1 MSRKCG
7 INQPTITSIAGF
19 SLAIDNQQMRPS
31 ELVTDPGVYYSGL
44 PPSNR
49 LRSVLSVGHE
59 PADESSENHRDRLF
73 LQVLISLAVNILAL
87 LAVFY
92 MLLPLSE
99 SGRASGGLLLWT
111 VLGITVGI
119 TAAFLKFG
127 RRAVYVNLLLLMLG
141 GVLFGASFFL
151 GGVLSPT
158 MIFLLALP
166 VLAATLMNSRWAFFW
181 TAITIAAWLL
191 ILVLEQSGVEMTRVT
206 RVENLG
212 IVQVISLL
220 GTVLVIMAVLGSYVS
235 ANARLRSEMEEK
247 NERLD
252 YLASHDPL
260 TSIPNRRTF
269 FEQAHQCL
277 QRSKRSK
284 NPFALVV
291 IDLNDFKQ
299 VNDRLGHKVGDAV
312 LLHLARRLSSGFRD
326 TDFIGRLGGDEFGV
340 LLEPVENAGGVDE
353 VMRRFNA
360 MGAGELEVDGEPVR
374 YQFAAGAA
382 IYPRDGAS
390 VLQLYEAA
398 DTAMYHAKKGVP
410 SALIW
415 K

>member
-1 MSRKCG
+1 
-7 INQPTITSIAGF
+7 
-19 SLAIDNQQMRPS
+19 
-31 ELVTDPGVYYSGL
+31 
-44 PPSNR
+44 
-49 LRSVLSVGHE
+49 
-59 PADESSENHRDRLF
+59 
-73 LQVLISLAVNILAL
+73 
-87 LAVFY
+87 
-92 MLLPLSE
+92 
-99 SGRASGGLLLWT
+99 
-111 VLGITVGI
+111 
-119 TAAFLKFG
+119 
-127 RRAVYVNLLLLMLG
+127 
-141 GVLFGASFFL
+141 
-151 GGVLSPT
+151 

-235 ANARLRSEMEEK
+235 ANARLRIEMEEK

-360 MGAGELEVDGEPVR
+360 VGAGELEVDGDPVS

-382 IYPRDGAS
+382 MYPRDGAS

-398 DTAMYHAKKGVP
+398 DTAMYHSKKGVP

>member
-1 MSRKCG
+1 M
-7 INQPTITSIAGF
+7 
-19 SLAIDNQQMRPS
+19 
-31 ELVTDPGVYYSGL
+31 TDPGEHYSGL
-44 PPSNR
+44 PPSDR
-49 LRSVLSVGHE
+49 LRSVLSVSRE

-92 MLLPLSE
+92 ILLPLSE

-119 TAAFLKFG
+119 AAAFLKFG
-127 RRAVYVNLLLLMLG
+127 RRVVCVNLLLLMLG

-166 VLAATLMNSRWAFFW
+166 VLAATLMNSRWAFLW

-191 ILVLEQSGVEMTRVT
+191 ILVLEHAGVEMTRVT

-212 IVQVISLL
+212 IVQVIALL

-235 ANARLRSEMEEK
+235 ANARLRVEMEEK

-269 FEQAHQCL
+269 FEQAQKCL

-284 NPFALVV
+284 GPFALVV

-312 LLHLARRLSSGFRD
+312 LLHLARRLSTGFRE

-360 MGAGELEVDGEPVR
+360 AGAGEFDADGDPVR

-382 IYPRDGAS
+382 IYPRDGVT

-398 DTAMYHAKKGVP
+398 DTAMYHSKKGVP